1 MNRRVRNIVTSLI
14 AAFALSL
21 AMPFGGLVSYAAS
34 AKISFSDPSTTV
46 GQEFNVTVKVTATDG
61 NLGASDLVL
70 SYDQAYIEFV
80 SGNNANGGAGSV
92 RLVGTMDSSTT
103 TEFSYTLKFKA
114 VQAGNTTISVASH
127 EIYDSDTQAV
137 NVSKVGSSAVKVKAP
152 ATYSSEAALA
162 SLKVSPGQL
171 SPAFSPNVLSYT
183 VNVGADVDKIAVSGE
198 PKDGKAKTLV
208 TGGSG
213 LKTGA
218 NTVVCKVT
226 AEDGQTVKSY
236 TITVNKSESSEVPAG
251 DANEAAVTGG
261 AVVGELKADIDGV
274 EYSVATSFD
283 PAGLPEGY
291 TQSTV
296 TYNGTEIMSGAG
308 NGLNLIYLQGSDGKG
323 SFYIYMPETGA
334 LSPYVTIDSV
344 ARSILVLP
352 IDDSIEVP
360 AGFAQTAIQL
370 NGDSKVKGWVWKT
383 DEEQK
388 YCVVYGMNENGEKGL
403 YRYDIAEKTFQRYF
417 EDPALESPYDEE
429 KVTKLYEDYNALCK
443 DYDLRFIVI
452 VVLIVVCL
460 ILFFMVINLLMR
472 RREYSGRPERE
483 EAPTPVKR
491 RAMQEEES
499 KRRQSAQSRTGK
511 ASNEGSGPRKRPAGD
526 DYPRSQERRMSSET
540 VRNDRYGQA
549 SGYQDAAVRR
559 MAGTAEQGYPPQ
571 RRPEQR
577 GTEQGRPVQR
587 RPEQRYGEQG
597 RPEQRHQERYQ
608 DERTPAGRY
617 TQTAH
622 QEQRYQ
628 DRRTSDQSRMSQ
640 GYPER
645 RSAEPGR
652 TAQGYPEGRNAE
664 PGRAAQGYPE
674 RRSAEPG
681 RAVQGYPERR
691 NAEPGRAVQGYPE
704 RRSAE
709 PGRAGQGYPE
719 RRSAEPGRAGQGYPE
734 RRSAD
739 QGRTVQRYPEK
750 PVRSQDAG
758 MEEAIRLRE
767 LERAERARKTRERL
781 ERERLED
788 ERRARAAKAGDTGR
802 RSSRPD
808 NDDFEFLDLN

>member
-127 EIYDSDTQAV
+127 EIYDSDTQAI

-171 SPAFSPNVLSYT
+171 SPAFSPDVLSYT

-549 SGYQDAAVRR
+549 SGYQAAVRR

-652 TAQGYPEGRNAE
+652 TAQGYPE
-664 PGRAAQGYPE
+664 
-674 RRSAEPG
+674 
-681 RAVQGYPERR
+681 RR
-691 NAEPGRAVQGYPE
+691 N
-704 RRSAE
+704 AE

>member
-171 SPAFSPNVLSYT
+171 SPAFSPDVLSYT

-571 RRPEQR
+571 RRTEQR

-587 RPEQRYGEQG
+587 RPEQR
-597 RPEQRHQERYQ
+597 HQDRYQ

-652 TAQGYPEGRNAE
+652 TAQGYPERRNAE
-664 PGRAAQGYPE
+664 PGRAA
-674 RRSAEPG
+674 
-681 RAVQGYPERR
+681 
-691 NAEPGRAVQGYPE
+691 
-704 RRSAE
+704 
-709 PGRAGQGYPE
+709 QGYPE

>member
-162 SLKVSPGQL
+162 SLKV

-652 TAQGYPEGRNAE
+652 TAQGYPERRNAE

>member
-1 MNRRVRNIVTSLI
+1 MNRRVRNIITSLT
-14 AAFALSL
+14 AAFVFSL
-21 AMPFGGLVSYAAS
+21 AMPFGGFESYAAS
-34 AKISFSDPSTTV
+34 AKIAFSDPSTTV

-171 SPAFSPNVLSYT
+171 SPAFSPDVLSYT
-183 VNVGADVDKIAVSGE
+183 VNVGGDVDKIAVSGE

-236 TITVNKSESSEVPAG
+236 TITVNKSESAQAPDG
-251 DANEAAVTGG
+251 DSAAVAATGEI
-261 AVVGELKADIDGV
+261 VVGELKADIGGV
-274 EYSVATSFD
+274 EYSVASSFD

-308 NGLNLIYLQGSDGKG
+308 NGLNLIYLQGSEGNG
-323 SFYIYMPETGA
+323 SFYIYVPETGA
-334 LSPYVTIDSV
+334 LSPYITIDSV

-360 AGFAQTAIQL
+360 SGFAQTDIQL
-370 NGDSKVKGWVWKT
+370 NGDVKVKGWVWKT

-429 KVTKLYEDYNALCK
+429 KVTKLYEEYNALCK

-460 ILFFMVINLLMR
+460 ILFFMVINLLMH
-472 RREYSGRPERE
+472 RREHSGRPERE
-483 EAPTPVKR
+483 EALTPVKR

-499 KRRQSAQSRTGK
+499 KRRQSPQSRTGGK
-511 ASNEGSGPRKRPAGD
+511 PSDGSSARRRPSEE
-526 DYPRSQERRMSSET
+526 DYPRGQERR
-540 VRNDRYGQA
+540 RNTEAVKHDGYGQA
-549 SGYQDAAVRR
+549 AGYQDAAVRR
-559 MAGTAEQGYPPQ
+559 MAGTAERGYPSQ
-571 RRPEQR
+571 RRPEPR
-577 GTEQGRPVQR
+577 SSEQSRPEDRYQERRTPVQGYPER
-587 RPEQRYGEQG
+587 RTLSQSRPSQSYPERRSAEPGRTGQG
-597 RPEQRHQERYQ
+597 YPE
-608 DERTPAGRY
+608 
-617 TQTAH
+617 
-622 QEQRYQ
+622 
-628 DRRTSDQSRMSQ
+628 RRTSTPSRPSQ

-652 TAQGYPEGRNAE
+652 MS
-664 PGRAAQGYPE
+664 QGYPE
-674 RRSAEPG
+674 RRSMEPG
-681 RAVQGYPERR
+681 R
-691 NAEPGRAVQGYPE
+691 PGQGYPE
-704 RRSAE
+704 RRSTE
-709 PGRAGQGYPE
+709 PGRAGAGQGYPE
-719 RRSAEPGRAGQGYPE
+719 RRTP
-734 RRSAD
+734 D
-739 QGRTVQRYPEK
+739 QGRPMQRYPEK

-758 MEEAIRLRE
+758 MEEAIRQRE
-767 LERAERARKTRERL
+767 LERAERARRTRERL

-788 ERRARAAKAGDTGR
+788 ERRARAARTGEKGR
-802 RSSRPD
+802 RPSGND
-808 NDDFEFLDLN
+808 DDDFEFLDLN

>member
-1 MNRRVRNIVTSLI
+1 MNRRVRNILTSLI

-21 AMPFGGLVSYAAS
+21 AMPFGGFVSYAAS
-34 AKISFSDPSTTV
+34 AKISFSDPSATV

-162 SLKVSPGQL
+162 SLKVSPGQM
-171 SPAFSPNVLSYT
+171 SPAFSPDVLSYT
-183 VNVGADVDKIAVSGE
+183 VNVGGDVDKIAVSGE

-236 TITVNKSESSEVPAG
+236 TIIVNKSESSEVPAG

-283 PAGLPEGY
+283 PAVLPEGY

-308 NGLNLIYLQGSDGKG
+308 NGLNLIYLQGSDGNG

-360 AGFAQTAIQL
+360 SGFAQTAIQL

-483 EAPTPVKR
+483 EAPTPVRR

-511 ASNEGSGPRKRPAGD
+511 AANGGSEPRKRPAGD
-526 DYPRSQERRMSSET
+526 VHPRSQERRTGSEA

-559 MAGTAEQGYPPQ
+559 MAGTAEQRYPSQ

-577 GTEQGRPVQR
+577 GTEQGHPVQR

-608 DERTPAGRY
+608 DERTTAGRY

-628 DRRTSDQSRMSQ
+628 DRRTSGQSRM
-640 GYPER
+640 P
-645 RSAEPGR
+645 
-652 TAQGYPEGRNAE
+652 
-664 PGRAAQGYPE
+664 
-674 RRSAEPG
+674 
-681 RAVQGYPERR
+681 
-691 NAEPGRAVQGYPE
+691 QGYPE

-739 QGRTVQRYPEK
+739 QGRTAQRYPEK

-767 LERAERARKTRERL
+767 LERAERARRTRERL

-788 ERRARAAKAGDTGR
+788 ERRARAARAGETGR
-802 RSSRPD
+802 RSSRPA

>member
-152 ATYSSEAALA
+152 ATYSSEAALV

-171 SPAFSPNVLSYT
+171 SPAFSPDVLSYT

-499 KRRQSAQSRTGK
+499 KRRQSSAQSRTGK

-526 DYPRSQERRMSSET
+526 DYTRSQERRMSSET

-577 GTEQGRPVQR
+577 
-587 RPEQRYGEQG
+587 
-597 RPEQRHQERYQ
+597 HQERYQ

-628 DRRTSDQSRMSQ
+628 DRRTSDQSRISQ

-652 TAQGYPEGRNAE
+652 TAQGYPERRNAE

-739 QGRTVQRYPEK
+739 QGRTIQRYPEK

>member
-127 EIYDSDTQAV
+127 EIYDSDTQAI

-171 SPAFSPNVLSYT
+171 SPAFSPDVLSYT

-549 SGYQDAAVRR
+549 SGYQAAVRR

-597 RPEQRHQERYQ
+597 RPEQRHQDRYQ

-652 TAQGYPEGRNAE
+652 TAQGYPERRNAE
-664 PGRAAQGYPE
+664 PGRAAQGYPD

-691 NAEPGRAVQGYPE
+691 NAEPGRAV
-704 RRSAE
+704 
-709 PGRAGQGYPE
+709 QGYPE

>member
-171 SPAFSPNVLSYT
+171 SPAFSPDVLSYT

-577 GTEQGRPVQR
+577 
-587 RPEQRYGEQG
+587 
-597 RPEQRHQERYQ
+597 HQERYQ

-628 DRRTSDQSRMSQ
+628 DRRTSDQSRISQ

-652 TAQGYPEGRNAE
+652 TAQGYPERRNAE

-681 RAVQGYPERR
+681 RAGQGYPERR